1 MGENL
6 HKIHTRSSPG
16 ISKELL
22 KLNNRKTNSPLEN
35 LAKDLIGTSSK
46 KIYSDNH
53 RKRRPTSYAIGEL
66 QIEVIMR
73 HHRTSIRTPK
83 TQKLT
88 RANAN
93 EEAQP
98 QELSFTVTR
107 NAAWYSH
114 VGRESL
120 TKKKHRVSSGM
131 DLRRTLRETHANIMI
146 QKSRSLVF
154 TQRSLKLMSTW
165 KLEPEIYGNFV
176 QNKFSTKLG
185 SNHDVLQQVCG

>member
-6 HKIHTRSSPG
+6 HKIHTRSSTG
-16 ISKELL
+16 IYKELL

-73 HHRTSIRTPK
+73 YHRTSIRMPK
-83 TQKLT
+83 TPKLT

-93 EEAQP
+93 EEVQQ
-98 QELSFTVTR
+98 QEL
-107 NAAWYSH
+107 
-114 VGRESL
+114 
-120 TKKKHRVSSGM
+120 
-131 DLRRTLRETHANIMI
+131 
-146 QKSRSLVF
+146 
-154 TQRSLKLMSTW
+154 
-165 KLEPEIYGNFV
+165 
-176 QNKFSTKLG
+176 
-185 SNHDVLQQVCG
+185 